1 MIDTKSIEKN
11 FYSQNFINEDDVKL
25 QSYANIF
32 KVILDEVNPS
42 SSKEFKSEHT
52 YLHGGRSD
60 ALYRNISIEYKA
72 FKYFQKQKY
81 IDEALYGR
89 NEKDSGLYQYILNSS
104 NLNLKDSNEEM
115 CNKIEK
121 NIGVGFDGETFIF
134 CRFVRTVDNHEIDF
148 SKSKLE
154 TNEILDLKL
163 KFQYTKVNF
172 REGLNQLILLLKQQH
187 KIALN
192 KTNLQTYI
200 NPKVPEVRADI
211 KKLYYLLLDDLGKSG
226 KNLPINTRVQ
236 TLFLEWESVFGIL
249 YGAEEDITD
258 FNRVIP
264 PVKTMYMIDDKENI
278 DIRVYLFAMQT
289 YFNILLKL
297 LVNSFIKS
305 LINPS
310 FTEAN
315 YYDHT
320 EIIDLFE
327 GRNEDQQRYVHNFF
341 EIHYYEWFTYST
353 QFDVNIIN
361 SILEIINKF
370 DFSSFILK
378 PEVMQDIFQEVYM
391 GLIPQNLRKI
401 MGEYFSPDW
410 IVEFSLNRL
419 GYKGDI
425 NKRIVDPACGSGAF
439 LIQAIKR
446 LKENNEIS
454 DFKSLETITNNVVGF
469 DINPISAVSAKAN
482 YIISL
487 LSSIFNKLDTV
498 LEKPISIPIYIADSV
513 LAPVVYS
520 EQNKNSVSAKTH
532 LGEFE
537 IPKFKSYQ
545 EASLF
550 LDILSNSINKEESS
564 KVFNARIKSQ
574 KFDFDSDKEQIAMNL
589 FDFLYKLHRG
599 GQDSF
604 WGKILKNSFAPIMIN
619 QKFDYVCGNPPWISW
634 KTMSK
639 TYREGTG
646 EVWRSYGI
654 FEKDNYDK
662 ITTHD
667 DFGMAVTYVAI
678 DQYLKQDGKMVF
690 ILPTSFLKS
699 AKGGHGFRKFNITR
713 NKQNI
718 PFSIESID
726 NFTPQMVFTINS
738 SVIVFNKGKKMIYP
752 FLNYNNWS
760 FKDKLLKKEKK
771 LNPHDNWKDVRF
783 KLNCEQLVAQ
793 PINRQ
798 DTQSQ
803 WLTIKNSTEFMD
815 SALDVK
821 GESNYRGRKGI
832 EPLGAKGVFVLTD
845 VRKEENL
852 LNVTT
857 DFSRQRR
864 KDILEKGPIQRNI
877 EEEFVYPMIGGRNME
892 RWLVRN
898 YTFLLL
904 PHTQDYKYG
913 IPEEK
918 LVEIAP
924 LTFDFLTH
932 YKKEVLATRIQNGKR
947 FDKDK
952 HPFYRLDNVGI
963 YTFSPYKVIW
973 KEQTKSMAAVVI
985 SSFNDIKS
993 FEDDKLFSGDK
1004 LVMLDSKVL
1013 YLSLDTKEE
1022 AHYVCGLLNSKSIRE
1037 ILDGY
1042 AIETNRGIDVLKFIN
1057 IPKYDRNNEL
1067 HNQIARTSMELH
1079 EIAKNGNESKLEVK
1093 ECELDSL
1100 VKKLYLK

>member
-1 MIDTKSIEKN
+1 MVNTELIKNN
-11 FYSQNFINEDDVKL
+11 FYSHNFINEDDVKL

-32 KVILDEVNPS
+32 KPILDEVNPS
-42 SSKEFKSEHT
+42 SSKEFRSEHT

-60 ALYRNISIEYKA
+60 ALYRNISIEYKG
-72 FKYFQKQKY
+72 FQYFQKQKY

-89 NEKDSGLYQYILNSS
+89 DKSDSGLYQYILNSS
-104 NLNLKDSNEEM
+104 NLNLNDSNEDM

-121 NIGVGFDGETFIF
+121 NVGIGFDGETFIF
-134 CRFVRTVDNHEIDF
+134 CRFVKSVKNHKVDF
-148 SKSKLE
+148 SKSKLDI
-154 TNEILDLKL
+154 TNSLNLKL
-163 KFQYTKVNF
+163 KFEYTKATF
-172 REGLNQLILLLKQQH
+172 KDGLNQLILLLKQQH

-192 KTNLQTYI
+192 KENLQTYI
-200 NPKVPEVRADI
+200 NPKVPEVREDI
-211 KKLYYLLLDDLGKSG
+211 KKIYYLLLEDLGKSE
-226 KNLPINTRVQ
+226 KKVPINTRVE
-236 TLFLEWESVFGIL
+236 TLFNEWESVFGVL

-264 PVKTMYMIDDKENI
+264 SVKKMYMIDENENI

-297 LVNSFIKS
+297 LVNSFIKL

-315 YYDHT
+315 FYDYT

-327 GRNEDQQRYVHNFF
+327 GRNEDQQQYVNNFF

-353 QFDVNIIN
+353 RFDMKIIN

-378 PEVMQDIFQEVYM
+378 PEAMQDIFQEVYM
-391 GLIPQNLRKI
+391 GLIPKSLRKI

-410 IVEFSLNRL
+410 IVEFSLNKL

-446 LKENNEIS
+446 IKNNNKIN
-454 DFKSLETITNNVVGF
+454 DFKSLEMVTNNVVGF

-487 LSSIFNKLDTV
+487 FSSVFNNLDTI
-498 LEKPISIPIYIADSV
+498 LTKPVSIPIYIADSV

-520 EQNKNSVSAKTH
+520 EQNKKSISAKTH
-532 LGEFE
+532 LGNFEF
-537 IPKFKSYQ
+537 PKFNNYQDASY
-545 EASLF
+545 F

-564 KVFNARIKSQ
+564 KVFNSRIKNQ
-574 KFDFDSDKEQIAMNL
+574 NFQFDEIKERIAMNL

-604 WGKILKNSFAPIMIN
+604 WGKILKNSFAPIMIDK
-619 QKFDYVCGNPPWISW
+619 KFDYICGNPPWISW

-654 FEKDNYDK
+654 FEKNNYDK

-678 DQYLKQDGKMVF
+678 DHYLKKNGKMAF

-699 AKGGHGFRKFNITR
+699 GKGGHGFRKFSITR
-713 NKQNI
+713 NGQNI
-718 PFSIESID
+718 PFSIKSVD
-726 NFTPQMVFTINS
+726 NFTSKMVFTINS
-738 SVIVFNKGKKMIYP
+738 SVIVFKKGEEMVYP
-752 FLNYNNWS
+752 FSNYNNWS
-760 FKDKLLKKEKK
+760 FKDALTQKQKK
-771 LNPHDNWKDVRF
+771 LNPHDNWEDIHF
-783 KLNCEQLVAQ
+783 KLNSHHLIAQ
-793 PINRQ
+793 PIDKN
-798 DTQSQ
+798 DKQSQ
-803 WLTIKNSTEFMD
+803 WLTLKNNTDFINNV
-815 SALDVK
+815 LNIN
-821 GESNYRGRKGI
+821 GEPNYRGRKGI
-832 EPLGAKGVFVLTD
+832 EPLGAKGVFVLAE
-845 VRKEENL
+845 VKRKNNL

-892 RWLVRN
+892 RWLVRD

-904 PHTQDYKYG
+904 PHTIEYKYG
-913 IPEEK
+913 IPEEQ
-918 LVEIAP
+918 LVETAP
-924 LTFDFLTH
+924 STFDFLTY
-932 YKKEVLATRIQNGKR
+932 YKEEVLATRIQNGKR
-947 FDKDK
+947 FDKNK
-952 HPFYRLDNVGI
+952 HPFYRLDNVGE

-973 KEQTKSMAAVVI
+973 KEQTKSMSAVVI
-985 SSFNDIKS
+985 SSFDNIKLDEDIN
-993 FEDDKLFSGDK
+993 LFSHDK
-1004 LVMLDSKVL
+1004 LVMIDSKIL

-1022 AHYVCGLLNSKSIRE
+1022 AHFVCGLLNSESIRE

-1057 IPKYDRNNEL
+1057 IPKYDNFNPL
-1067 HNQIARTSMELH
+1067 HAQISETSMQLH
-1079 EIAKNGNESKLEVK
+1079 KIAKNKNEKLLKVK
-1093 ECELDSL
+1093 ENTLDNL
-1100 VKKLYLK
+1100 VKKLYSK